1 MQNASPGTPATLT
14 TKADSVANQATIV
27 KNDEIPL
34 EQINS
39 IIKAGETEE
48 LREGFSVWSLGAL
61 LVCLMATW
69 EALATVVASAL
80 TNGGPPCLFYNY
92 IISFLGTLALAASMA
107 EMASMFPTA
116 GGQYHWV
123 AMFAPAKIRPLAS

>member
-1 MQNASPGTPATLT
+1 MQSASPGMPATLT
-14 TKADSVANQATIV
+14 TKVDSPANQTTIV

-48 LREGFSVWSLGAL
+48 LQEGFNVWSLGAL

-107 EMASMFPTA
+107 EMASMFPT
-116 GGQYHWV
+116 V
-123 AMFAPAKIRPLAS
+123 